1 MTRADAI
8 AMFLTVMVIPFIDVL
23 PPLGLGAIG
32 VAAATFIAVRRLS

>member
-8 AMFLTVMVIPFIDVL
+8 ALFLTIMVIPFVEIV

-32 VAAATFIAVRRLS
+32 FAAVTFIAVRRLA

>member
-1 MTRADAI
+1 MKRFDII
-8 AMFLTVMVIPFIDVL
+8 AVFLTIMVIPFIDVL